1 MRYGIIGCGRIY
13 QNHVRAAQ
21 LVDGIELVGL
31 ADSDGASLAKAVE
44 ETGLPGFSDYHQ
56 LVDAGAE
63 AVGLCLPHDAHAEVC
78 IDLAQRGVHI
88 LSEKPLATT
97 LEECDRM
104 IAACESAGVQ
114 LGVVFQHRFNENS
127 VLLRRLIDNGDL
139 GDLVLGTAIF
149 QYHKEPADAA
159 YFEWRGSIR
168 QAGGGVLANFGVH
181 TIDLLLW
188 LMGPAR
194 DAHGFIGTLTMG
206 TEIED
211 TGVAAIRF
219 ESGAL
224 GTVAA
229 TLASSVDFESR
240 LCVAGT
246 KATAVLTDSSS
257 LEVQRVDG
265 RSATYRF
272 DGLLADKAYPT
283 KAPYGRGHI
292 DVLKDF
298 AEAVRDGRPP
308 AADGRSARQTMAV
321 ITKIYRAAH
330 DMELGTADTA

>member
-21 LVDGIELVGL
+21 LVDGVEVVGL
-31 ADSDGASLAKAVE
+31 ADADEGALAKAVE
-44 ETGLPGFSDYHQ
+44 QTGLPGFSDYHQ
-56 LVDAGAE
+56 LIDAGAE
-63 AVGLCLPHDAHAEVC
+63 AVALCLPHDAHAEVC

-97 LEECDRM
+97 LDECDRM
-104 IAACESAGVQ
+104 IEACDAAGVQ

-127 VLLRRLIDNGDL
+127 RLLRALIDNGDL

-149 QYHKEPADAA
+149 QYHKDPADAA

-181 TIDLLLW
+181 TVDLLLW
-188 LMGPAR
+188 LMGPAKA
-194 DAHGFIGTLTMG
+194 AHGFIKTLTMG

-211 TGVAAIRF
+211 TGAAAIEF

-224 GTVAA
+224 GTLAA

-240 LCVAGT
+240 LCIAGT

-257 LEVQRVDG
+257 LELQRVDG

-292 DVLKDF
+292 DVIRDF
-298 AEAVRDGRPP
+298 AESVRDGRPP
-308 AADGRSARQTMAV
+308 AADGRSARRTQAVISKIYQGATAHDVQTM
-321 ITKIYRAAH
+321 
-330 DMELGTADTA
+330 ETA

>member
-21 LVDGIELVGL
+21 LVDGIEVVGL
-31 ADSDGASLAKAVE
+31 ADSDEETLAKAVDQ
-44 ETGLPGFSDYHQ
+44 TGLRGFSDYHQ

-63 AVGLCLPHDAHAEVC
+63 AVALCLPHSAHAEVC
-78 IDLAQRGVHI
+78 IDLAKRGVHI

-97 LEECDRM
+97 LDDCDRM
-104 IAACESAGVQ
+104 IEACDAAKVQ

-127 VLLRRLIDNGDL
+127 VILRRLIDDGDL

-149 QYHKEPADAA
+149 QYHKAPADAA

-188 LMGPAR
+188 LMGPAKA
-194 DAHGFIGTLTMG
+194 AHGFIGTLSMG

-211 TGVAAIRF
+211 TGVAAVQF

-224 GTVAA
+224 GTIAA
-229 TLASSVDFESR
+229 TLASAVDFESR
-240 LCVAGT
+240 LCISGT
-246 KATAVLTDSSS
+246 KATAVLTDSSA

-272 DGLLADKAYPT
+272 DGLLDDKAYPT

-292 DVLKDF
+292 DVLRDF

-308 AADGRSARQTMAV
+308 ASDGRSARQTQSV
-321 ITKIYRAAH
+321 ITKIYQQANDH
-330 DMELGTADTA
+330 GLQTARTT